1 MISKVFIIENRH
13 NSLLLPISHYTT
25 AIPPNPSPETLHN
38 LYLSLLRRA
47 RSHDPQPAHPISKT
61 QSQSESHNPIS
72 SSSPLSSSS
81 TAAAAVTAAVAAAAE
96 RVSYNF
102 GCTTRIMALCPRRQS
117 RSILR
122 HDTNAEQIGTVELNG
137 CLLAGTAMVKTREE
151 WMFLREEEGRLD
163 GVLRDIGFPSVKGE
177 GVDGVRSE
185 SGSEGGRLNSCVIG
199 SAKET
204 KI

>member
-72 SSSPLSSSS
+72 SSSPSSSS
-81 TAAAAVTAAVAAAAE
+81 AAAAAAAVGGK
-96 RVSYNF
+96 VSYNF